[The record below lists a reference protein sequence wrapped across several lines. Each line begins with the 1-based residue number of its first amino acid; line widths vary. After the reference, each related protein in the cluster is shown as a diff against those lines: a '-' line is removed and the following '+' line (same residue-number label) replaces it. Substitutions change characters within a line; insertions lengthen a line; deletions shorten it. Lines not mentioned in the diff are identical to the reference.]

1 MIVSP
6 TPVTPSSVSTTTS
19 AAVRSQ
25 RSFGTQNGS
34 PVQGAVTR
42 TVRTAVTRTGRCS
55 VRGVDD
61 EIARDGRD
69 VGDAAHPGV
78 LGEALAQVVQDA
90 RNAIGSGEG
99 HAPQDRSGDH
109 DGPCPERQG
118 DQDVAAAAHPTVEVD
133 LGPPG

>member
-19 AAVRSQ
+19 AAVRSK

-61 EIARDGRD
+61 EIAWDGGD

-78 LGEALAQVVQDA
+78 LGETLAQVVQNA
-90 RNAIGSGEG
+90 RHAVGSGQG
-99 HAPQDRSGDH
+99 HAPEDGPCDH
-109 DGPCPERQG
+109 DGPRPEGQR
-118 DQDVAAAAHPTVEVD
+118 DQDVAAAAHAAVEVD
-133 LGPPG
+133 LRTA

>member
-6 TPVTPSSVSTTTS
+6 TPVTPSSVSTTTR
-19 AAVRSQ
+19 AAVRSK

-61 EIARDGRD
+61 EIAWDGGD

-78 LGEALAQVVQDA
+78 LGETLAQVVQHA
-90 RNAIGSGEG
+90 RPARAMPQGPGRATMTARAPSARAIRTS
-99 HAPQDRSGDH
+99 
-109 DGPCPERQG
+109 
-118 DQDVAAAAHPTVEVD
+118 
-133 LGPPG
+133 PPLRTPPSR